1 MIREEQIQSHR
12 KLVVCRVC
20 LDQECMTQ
28 RVIQP
33 DLAHF
38 PEQNMFQAPTTGVTE
53 VDHAAD
59 IKVEAINCYARST
72 LARVLVPLR
81 YICCV

>member
-1 MIREEQIQSHR
+1 
-12 KLVVCRVC
+12 
-20 LDQECMTQ
+20 
-28 RVIQP
+28 
-33 DLAHF
+33 
-38 PEQNMFQAPTTGVTE
+38 MFLAPTTGVTE

-72 LARVLVPLR
+72 LARVVVPLR